1 MAASKGMPLLAAIA
15 ALMIVSYTVF
25 RLNYAAN
32 NLPYDPGDPWPGV
45 SISNGSNEE
54 LGMRLREAFTSR
66 HSAKLITPKS
76 ADEQSATDDRRAGQE
91 TFNVWPLR
99 GLELE
104 RAIRSLD
111 TWIAESRQLSTN
123 SRDASSNQRLA
134 NLVAARKLVDQDR
147 AFVVEDDLERIASPG
162 WNIETFLLF
171 ETKDRRRFFQAAI
184 DTTEFEFVRLA
195 ATANPQTF
203 DPR

>member
-1 MAASKGMPLLAAIA
+1 MATSKGMPLLAATA
-15 ALMIVSYTVF
+15 AVMVISYTVF

-32 NLPYDPGDPWPGV
+32 NLPYDPGNPWPET
-45 SISNGSNEE
+45 SITSASSEE
-54 LGMRLREAFTSR
+54 LSVRLREAFLSR
-66 HSAKLITPKS
+66 HSAKVTAVS
-76 ADEQSATDDRRAGQE
+76 STNEQRATSGGRAGPQ
-91 TFNVWPLR
+91 TFHVWPLR

-111 TWIAESRQLSTN
+111 NRIAEVRQQPTKT
-123 SRDASSNQRLA
+123 RDASSNQRLA

-147 AFVVEDDLERIASPG
+147 AFVVEDDLERIASTG
-162 WNIETFLLF
+162 WQIETFLLF
-171 ETKDRRRFFQAAI
+171 KTKDRRRFFQAAI
-184 DTTEFEFVRLA
+184 DTNEFEFVRLA

>member
-15 ALMIVSYTVF
+15 ALMVVSYTVF

-32 NLPYDPGDPWPGV
+32 NLPYDPGDPWPAI
-45 SISNGSNEE
+45 SISSGSNEE
-54 LGMRLREAFTSR
+54 LGMRLREAFISR

-76 ADEQSATDDRRAGQE
+76 ADETSTTKDGNAEQL

-111 TWIAESRQLSTN
+111 TRIAESRQQSTETRN
-123 SRDASSNQRLA
+123 ASTNQRLA

-162 WNIETFLLF
+162 WHLETFLLF
-171 ETKDRRRFFQAAI
+171 ETEHRRRFFQAAI